1 MCVREQTSW
10 ETRLGGKQTIWQLGV
25 SCHCAFFESVN
36 TVAAMRNAKSNFPN
50 IMTVNEVGDEGR
62 AGRRAS
68 SLACGQV
75 TCRRCS
81 LSSPSA
87 QPPRCAVLRSPSG
100 RGLAPRGG
108 LSWHGGD
115 RQESRS
121 AAAVSSLS
129 LPRLSPHRPGG
140 LRMHRAAQAT
150 LSPSKR
156 LRAPCRRAATS
167 APPTVARPL
176 SSCPR
181 SCFIKSRPCDTRPCE
196 NQARK
201 LCATPATLG

>member
-1 MCVREQTSW
+1 MRAGTDELGNSIRRQTNY
-10 ETRLGGKQTIWQLGV
+10 LAVGGQL
-25 SCHCAFFESVN
+25 SLRIFRKCKHCRGNEE
-36 TVAAMRNAKSNFPN
+36 RQIEFPQYHDS
-50 IMTVNEVGDEGR
+50 ERGWRRGPR
-62 AGRRAS
+62 GRRAS
-68 SLACGQV
+68 SLARGQV
-75 TCRRCS
+75 TYRRCS